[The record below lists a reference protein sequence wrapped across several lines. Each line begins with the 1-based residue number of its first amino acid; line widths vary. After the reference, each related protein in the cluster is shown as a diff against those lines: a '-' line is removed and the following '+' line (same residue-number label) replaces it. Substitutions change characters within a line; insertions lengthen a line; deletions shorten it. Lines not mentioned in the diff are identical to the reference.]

1 MQSRRQAT
9 DDVAFKIPDR
19 MGIFAYV
26 MFRIL
31 RSALMTQEEI
41 ERWAIAY
48 IEAEQI
54 GKIGTDHP
62 LWWALEQFMGVGD
75 YEPTAD
81 ERWTAI
87 LEILHR
93 NPPQSVIG
101 NLVPVHWKILFMD
114 MVRNSSSELSLMPA
128 AIQRSVTCSA
138 ECGKAAHQTFG
149 AAWRKRAEYLGM
161 HDHNSVTESRLFV
174 CRWMGNFLAR
184 PIV

>member
-1 MQSRRQAT
+1 
-9 DDVAFKIPDR
+9 
-19 MGIFAYV
+19 
-26 MFRIL
+26 
-31 RSALMTQEEI
+31 MTQEEI

-54 GKIGTDHP
+54 GKIGTYHP

-93 NPPQSVIG
+93 DPPQSVIG
-101 NLVPVHWKILFMD
+101 N
-114 MVRNSSSELSLMPA
+114 PA